1 MARDLVKLG
10 SLFDGIGGWPLAA
23 TKFGIEPVWCS
34 EIEKF
39 PQEITKRHFP
49 NMKHLGDITKIDGAK
64 IEPVD
69 IVTIGSPCQDLSIA
83 GKRKG
88 LAGER
93 SGLFRTA
100 TYIVR
105 GMRNST
111 DGEYPRFVVREN
123 VTGAFSSN
131 KGNDFR
137 AVLEEITES
146 SIPMPKS
153 GRWAKSGMVRSSGC
167 EVAWRVLD
175 AQYWGVP
182 QRRKRIFLVADF
194 GGQRAAEIL
203 FKPGSVCGYSAAGGS
218 EREGTAGNTAFGVG
232 GSVQCI
238 TPWDVQSRRIF
249 DAKGKWPAL
258 YGGEGGGKGY
268 VAFTCEPVTFSV
280 GNLVRGAGTNAASL
294 YVTQTA
300 YNSQVTVLQNSISA
314 KVSQTDFNAL
324 GTRVSTAEST
334 ITQHST
340 DIASK
345 VS

>member
-1 MARDLVKLG
+1 MDAIRIVR
-10 SLFDGIGGWPLAA
+10 
-23 TKFGIEPVWCS
+23 EMR
-34 EIEKF
+34 
-39 PQEITKRHFP
+39 EIT
-49 NMKHLGDITKIDGAK
+49 N
-64 IEPVD
+64 
-69 IVTIGSPCQDLSIA
+69 
-83 GKRKG
+83 GK
-88 LAGER
+88 
-93 SGLFRTA
+93 
-100 TYIVR
+100 
-105 GMRNST
+105 
-111 DGEYPRFVVREN
+111 YPRFVVWEN
-123 VTGAFSSN
+123 VPGAFSSN

-167 EVAWRVLD
+167 EVAWRTLD

-232 GSVQCI
+232 GSVQCL
-238 TPWDVQSRRIF
+238 TSWDVQSRRIF

-280 GNLVRGAGTNAASL
+280 GNLVRGAADFKLGQGAKAHGIEWQEEIAPTLPAMDSGNKPAVATWDMTRANKVMHPMKDDIL
-294 YVTQTA
+294 PFDTTQITSPQNGCKPKYGDSCHPLCATA
-300 YNSQVTVLQNSISA
+300 HVPAIVIKSYCITGN
-314 KVSQTDFNAL
+314 
-324 GTRVSTAEST
+324 T
-334 ITQHST
+334 ITSN
-340 DIASK
+340 ILS
-345 VS
+345 